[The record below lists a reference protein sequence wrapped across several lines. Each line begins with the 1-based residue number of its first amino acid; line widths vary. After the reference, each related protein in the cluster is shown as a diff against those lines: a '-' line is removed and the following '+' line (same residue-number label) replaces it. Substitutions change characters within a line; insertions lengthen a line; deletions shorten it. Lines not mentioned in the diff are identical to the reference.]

1 MREDPSKQPF
11 RLVRVHLLNSPV
23 INAQENQFIIGDGE
37 NWAKGGS
44 FNEVKTFG
52 DTISGHK
59 EYFISGPS
67 NLIEDEETNETI
79 ETPTSFYFGGGGE
92 VEEVEV
98 QEGGETIIK
107 ERITGD
113 CYLNV
118 KDSATGTFKDAS
130 SIIIENNSNIE
141 IGKTGHEFTLFRNR
155 DQNPKTLSSP
165 FIRIQDATYMVI
177 DASTAQTGSPVT
189 LIHGGFLCDIS
200 DGQNI
205 NNNDIKRLNNPFDPQ
220 GRNNYGAPGSAYP
233 LCPWTENGSWTNQI
247 GPILYLHQNPT
258 IMMENAPV
266 FSMRGRS
273 VLQMEG
279 DAHIHLETLDSRETS
294 FIMQTGSLF
303 RMNGNAR
310 NDSSYTAGLLVDSC
324 QLFAGRLSSSA
335 KGNDFGAN
343 NYQQHIWNDN
353 KVIWSSIGD
362 GFSSTGPF
370 LTWTSKAIDST
381 PVRGPQFLTE
391 TEIGGSAVFHLY
403 SRDDG
408 RAFFDRGSRE
418 GGVIVDDMYT
428 RSGGKITSLVNVEES
443 GHYFKDL
450 TVCDGS
456 RLGVKV
462 GIEYGTNVAAAV
474 TPHGKTSINF
484 APEGFYGY
492 IENSHVI
499 YKYISHPNFYQEY
512 VDGDVFKQ
520 YNGYCHIESQDG
532 SSLILRNKQNKTKV
546 SGYTGNSYLSEG
558 TVTILTT
565 TDYSNLTFEDLKANN
580 SDFTSFKNQINSGKR
595 SDVYAKI
602 KYESGG
608 EIVSS
613 TKVSN
618 TYYSTVINNYIYSIN
633 ENHAEKSW
641 NCPIQSNTGMS
652 GPTIQMYNTS
662 NFLMRGVKEDNF
674 GILTLNISK
683 TQFPALFTDTS
694 DLTITDP
701 VEISNIIQLLETESY
716 YNEQLNTFMTVTY
729 KQVNIVKIL
738 NPGVPTT
745 YLNKEIRIFA
755 DCMEWS
761 DTEFYS
767 DKPNHLIR
775 NENAP
780 TVEFN
785 DAAYLFM
792 TGRSELKLEDG
803 TVIKA
808 KNNNGTMEY
817 TFGDES
823 DSNNQVTFS
832 INELKALKALLTRT
846 WTGSESD
853 YQNIQNPDSN
863 TLYYTWDDNE

>member
-1 MREDPSKQPF
+1 MGVIF
-11 RLVRVHLLNSPV
+11 RNGVPYGSNNGDEELIFESYSNFPEEGNEYNLYIATDENKTYRWDGEGYVMLGADSPI

-44 FNEVKTFG
+44 FNEVKAIG

-67 NLIEDEETNETI
+67 NIIENEETNETI

-118 KDSATGTFKDAS
+118 KDNATGIFKDTS
-130 SIIIENNSNIE
+130 SIIIENNSDIE
-141 IGKTGHEFTLFRNR
+141 IGKTGHGFTLFR
-155 DQNPKTLSSP
+155 DSGQNPKTLSSP
-165 FIRIQDATYMVI
+165 FIRIQDAAYMVV
-177 DASTAQTGSPVT
+177 DASTAQTGPPVT

-200 DGQNI
+200 DGQNT
-205 NNNDIKRLNNPFDPQ
+205 NNNDIKRLDNPLDPQ
-220 GRNNYGAPGSAYP
+220 RRNSYGAPGNAYP
-233 LCPWTENGSWTNQI
+233 RCPWTENGSWTNQI

-266 FSMRGRS
+266 LSMRGRS

-303 RMNGNAR
+303 RMNGNA
-310 NDSSYTAGLLVDSC
+310 SSDPNYTAGILVDSH
-324 QLFAGRLSSSA
+324 QLFAGRLSSNVV
-335 KGNDFGAN
+335 GNSFGPDN
-343 NYQQHIWNDN
+343 NMSNYWDDN
-353 KVIWSSIGD
+353 SLIWSSVCR
-362 GFSSTGPF
+362 GFGAIGPF
-370 LTWTSKAIDST
+370 LNWTPKTISST
-381 PVRGPQFLTE
+381 SIRGPQFLIE
-391 TEIGGSAVFHLY
+391 AKPGGSSVFHLSSNGGARVY
-403 SRDDG
+403 L
-408 RAFFDRGSRE
+408 DRGGDS
-418 GGVIVDDMYT
+418 GVIVDDMYT
-428 RSGGKITSLVNVEES
+428 WTGGKITSLVNVEES
-443 GHYFKDL
+443 GHYLKDL

-456 RLGVKV
+456 NLGIKI
-462 GIEYGTNVAAAV
+462 GIKSGTNVAASI
-474 TPHGKTSINF
+474 TPIGQTSINF
-484 APEGFYGY
+484 APQGFYGY
-492 IENSHVI
+492 IENSHDI

-512 VDGDVFKQ
+512 IDGDIFKQ

-532 SSLILRNKQNKTKV
+532 STLILRDKQNKTKIEGFRG
-546 SGYTGNSYLSEG
+546 SSLTSEG
-558 TVTILTT
+558 RVTILTT

-580 SDFTSFKNQINSGKR
+580 SDFTQFKNQVGSDKR
-595 SDVYAKI
+595 NDIYAKI
-602 KYESGG
+602 NYESGG
-608 EIVSS
+608 QIVSS
-613 TKVSN
+613 TNIGSN
-618 TYYSTVINNYIYSIN
+618 YYSTVIDNYIYSVN
-633 ENHAEKSW
+633 ENHAKKSW
-641 NCPIQSNTGMS
+641 NCPIQSPTTGML
-652 GPTIQMYNTS
+652 GPTIQMYNNS
-662 NFLMRGVKEDNF
+662 NFLMRGAKEDNW
-674 GILTLNISK
+674 GTLSLNISK
-683 TQFPALFTDTS
+683 TQFPTLFTDTS
-694 DLTITDP
+694 DLIITDP
-701 VEISNIIQLLETESY
+701 VEISNIIQLLETDSY
-716 YNEQLNTFMTVTY
+716 YNTQLNTFMTVTY

-745 YLNKEIRIFA
+745 YSNKEIQIFA

-767 DKPNHLIR
+767 DKPDHLIR
-775 NENAP
+775 NGNAP

-785 DAAYLFM
+785 DAAYLLM

-823 DSNNQVTFS
+823 DSN
-832 INELKALKALLTRT
+832 LKH
-846 WTGSESD
+846 
-853 YQNIQNPDSN
+853 
-863 TLYYTWDDNE
+863 